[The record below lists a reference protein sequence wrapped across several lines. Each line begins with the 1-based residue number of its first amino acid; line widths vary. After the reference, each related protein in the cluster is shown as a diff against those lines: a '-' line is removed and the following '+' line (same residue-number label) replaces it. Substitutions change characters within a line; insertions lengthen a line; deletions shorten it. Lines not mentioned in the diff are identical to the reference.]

1 MHRFMK
7 YLLTT
12 IALLTLIKAQDRPI
26 EIKLLAGGQQQ
37 NEAKVASQGYGWNTG
52 AQFNYLVNDNWAA
65 NFRFTF
71 DYMKLEEDS
80 VLLEWNWPYWDDRY
94 IDWMLT
100 GASPEEVDSINRIKE
115 YWRPD
120 SSYHGVFNPHQWVQ
134 ELSFSLGLQYRYN
147 FTDKLMGYVQTNLG
161 FNLYER
167 RLKMVENWTKTFNW
181 EWDLEKI
188 ADSSYSEDEI
198 WKYEQFMDL
207 HNEDPKTYRL
217 SYSDD
222 STMAHLTYDYQRDV
236 THFAP
241 SKRGTRLFV
250 APNIGLRYSITN
262 SLDLDLSYYGVWYL
276 KGGIITDVE
285 DIFKIDNESIK
296 WFPFETKSMITLGI
310 TFRY

>member
-1 MHRFMK
+1 MHNKIRCF
-7 YLLTT
+7 
-12 IALLTLIKAQDRPI
+12 LILIFLFQLNFAQDKPL
-26 EIKLLAGGQQQ
+26 EIKLIAGGQQQ
-37 NEAKVASQGYGWNTG
+37 NKVKVASQAYGWNTG
-52 AQFNYLVNDNWAA
+52 VQFNYLFSENWVA

-80 VLLEWNWPYWDDRY
+80 VLLEWDWPYWEDRY
-94 IDWMLT
+94 IDWLLT
-100 GASPEEVDSINRIKE
+100 GASQEEVDSINRVKE

-134 ELSFSLGLQYRYN
+134 ELSFSLGLQYRHN
-147 FTDKLMGYVQTNLG
+147 ITDNLMFYVQSGLG

-167 RLKMVENWTKTFNW
+167 RLKMVEDWMKEFNW
-181 EWDLEKI
+181 QWDLGKI
-188 ADSSYSEDEI
+188 EDSTYSDEEI

-207 HNEDPKTYRL
+207 HEKNPAKYKV
-217 SYSDD
+217 SYSGD
-222 STMAHLTYDYQRDV
+222 SSQVSLTYNYYRDV

-241 SKRGTRLFV
+241 SKRGTRFFV
-250 APNIGLRYSITN
+250 TPNLGLKYSLTE

-276 KGGIITDVE
+276 KGGVITDLE
-285 DIFKIDNESIK
+285 DLFSISENSTK

>member
-1 MHRFMK
+1 
-7 YLLTT
+7 
-12 IALLTLIKAQDRPI
+12 
-26 EIKLLAGGQQQ
+26 
-37 NEAKVASQGYGWNTG
+37 
-52 AQFNYLVNDNWAA
+52 
-65 NFRFTF
+65 
-71 DYMKLEEDS
+71 MKLEEDS

-188 ADSSYSEDEI
+188 ADSSYSEDEV

-207 HNEDPKTYRL
+207 HNKDPKTYRL